1 MLKVAITGHTR
12 GLGAAL
18 FERFSVTD
26 MVSGLSRS
34 NGCDIRNIPKICEVV
49 KDADIFINNA
59 YDRYSQV
66 DLLYAVYDMWKD
78 QDKKIINI
86 SSMASEG
93 IKSYLHPYAVHKI
106 ALDAAFKQIASQNN
120 RCKVVN
126 IKPSWID
133 TPRVERYTGAKICP
147 NDLADLIY
155 TIAMNELYV
164 TEVKVLPNG

>member
-1 MLKVAITGHTR
+1 MIKVGITGHTK

-18 FERFSVTD
+18 FERFSVNCF
-26 MVSGLSRS
+26 VEGFSRS
-34 NGCDIRNIPKICEVV
+34 NGYDIRRFDQICDAV
-49 KDADIFINNA
+49 KDCDIFINNA

-120 RCKVVN
+120 PCKVVN

-155 TIAMNELYV
+155 TISMNEIYV